1 MVATGAVNPD
11 GSPVYEA
18 KILEGASK
26 ELLLN
31 PIRICRTEHEMCYI
45 EPSVNSVRIS
55 IAILKKDNITSIL
68 SHKLSR
74 FLCQRAEQFIVLRR
88 KPLPGYDISFLVTN
102 TVRPH
107 VAALAPESAAL
118 FHWAQPHRARAREL
132 CLCLFLFLFLF
143 LALPLSH
150 TLSRTLSLPPPPA
163 QHLERLWKHKVV
175 DFIVHFIQEVDQ
187 ELTSMRMTLNTRA
200 REVSRLYLK
209 EFVEC

>member
-118 FHWAQPHRARAREL
+118 FHWARNLIAHARASSL
-132 CLCLFLFLFLF
+132 SVSVSFSFSFSLF
-143 LALPLSH
+143 LSH
-150 TLSRTLSLPPPPA
+150 THSLALFHSPPLPHSTSSDCGSIKSSTSSYTSSRRS
-163 QHLERLWKHKVV
+163 
-175 DFIVHFIQEVDQ
+175 
-187 ELTSMRMTLNTRA
+187 TR
-200 REVSRLYLK
+200 S
-209 EFVEC
+209 